1 MPEIAAAVCEVVYA
15 NFCLGWQGIVL
26 RTACRVVVWG
36 ALRAENETAD
46 QVLSRQG
53 YRNNNFG
60 AEDIAVMVMRR
71 NSLRGS
77 QRMDEIPI
85 QRVATRSSSCPARVN
100 ECEPAREKRHER
112 IISMPTEMIGLAS
125 YLLHLEHGPDFHCRS
140 SSTSFAR
147 KPQQVASVV
156 DLYTCCSSSTLHP
169 VSQPGPIDTLRY
181 SWSSLVTGSVVR
193 CGPIIW
199 YLELK

>member
-26 RTACRVVVWG
+26 RTACRVVVRG

-53 YRNNNFG
+53 YRNNNLG

-100 ECEPAREKRHER
+100 ECEPAREKRADHLDADGNDR
-112 IISMPTEMIGLAS
+112 LGKLPPTS
-125 YLLHLEHGPDFHCRS
+125 Y
-140 SSTSFAR
+140 
-147 KPQQVASVV
+147 
-156 DLYTCCSSSTLHP
+156 
-169 VSQPGPIDTLRY
+169 I
-181 SWSSLVTGSVVR
+181 
-193 CGPIIW
+193 
-199 YLELK
+199 

>member
-26 RTACRVVVWG
+26 RTACRVVVRG

-53 YRNNNFG
+53 YRNNNLG

-100 ECEPAREKRHER
+100 ECEPAREKRADHLDADGNDR
-112 IISMPTEMIGLAS
+112 LGKLPPTSRTCTRLPLSFFLHIVCPETPASCIGRGFV
-125 YLLHLEHGPDFHCRS
+125 YLLLIVHASPRLPTRTHRHVIHGPPLSLGRS
-140 SSTSFAR
+140 FDAA
-147 KPQQVASVV
+147 P
-156 DLYTCCSSSTLHP
+156 
-169 VSQPGPIDTLRY
+169 
-181 SWSSLVTGSVVR
+181 
-193 CGPIIW
+193 
-199 YLELK
+199 